1 MSLMNQ
7 WLQGVV
13 EHSLQLNKHS
23 DSDFPYEEVI
33 KSDKQTSEVK
43 LNPEKLMASA
53 RSLRAIINHPGDK
66 VDEPH
71 AGDLSIMDVLMYSL
85 GCWICARKNSIT
97 RETNMNLCKTSS
109 PTAFTMAKHFPSGEN
124 DKLLA
129 RSGAHRMLVIKLNI

>member
-71 AGDLSIMDVLMYSL
+71 AGDFINYGCAHVLS
-85 GCWICARKNSIT
+85 
-97 RETNMNLCKTSS
+97 
-109 PTAFTMAKHFPSGEN
+109 
-124 DKLLA
+124 
-129 RSGAHRMLVIKLNI
+129 RMLNFAPGKILSHERQT